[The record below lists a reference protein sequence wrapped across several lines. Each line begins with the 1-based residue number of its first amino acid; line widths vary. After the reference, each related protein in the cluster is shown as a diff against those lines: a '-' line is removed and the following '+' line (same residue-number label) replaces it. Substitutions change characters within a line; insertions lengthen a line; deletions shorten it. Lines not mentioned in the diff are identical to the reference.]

1 MPARILILSAS
12 VGAGHLRAA
21 EAVEVA
27 LRQKHPQALVRNIDI
42 LTLTNAA
49 FRRVYGK
56 SYLDL
61 VNHAPEV
68 LGYLYEWMDR
78 PRRANSWHDATRRLV
93 ERLNLRSLCQML
105 QSERWDVVVN
115 THFLPAE
122 IIALLRRKGKINT
135 PQITVTTDFETHRLW
150 VNLPCERFTA
160 ANAEAA
166 AYLEYWGVPPTR
178 IGITGIPIHPVF
190 AQPKSQQHC
199 AQAQNLPGDR
209 PVILQ
214 LAGGFGVGP
223 IEKLYTGLLGLNT
236 PVDLLVV
243 TGRNA
248 RARKQLEGIPV
259 PSRHRVRILGF
270 TTEIDELMGAADLV
284 VSKPGGLTTSEALA
298 RGTPLAI
305 VNPIPGQESRN
316 ADYLLERGAAIKIN
330 TLATIAMKIDALLQ
344 DRTRLEQL
352 KRNART
358 IAKPM
363 AAFDVAEMAM
373 DMAARAGREEDTLVD
388 LSSSPH
394 RE

>member
-1 MPARILILSAS
+1 MPNRILILSAS

-21 EAVEVA
+21 EAVELA
-27 LRQKHPQALVRNIDI
+27 LRQVAPDAVVRNIDI

-49 FRRVYGK
+49 FRRVYGR

-78 PRRANSWHDATRRLV
+78 PRRANSWRDATRRLV
-93 ERLNLRSLCQML
+93 ERLNLRALCEML
-105 QSERWDVVVN
+105 ECEQWDVVVN

-122 IIALLRRKGKINT
+122 IIALLRRKRKIVT

-150 VNLPCERFTA
+150 VNLPCERFTTA
-160 ANAEAA
+160 TPEGA
-166 AYLEYWGVPPTR
+166 AYLQYWGVEPASIR
-178 IGITGIPIHPVF
+178 VTGIPIHPVF
-190 AQPKSQQHC
+190 ADNKTPRQC
-199 AQAQNLPGDR
+199 ARAQGLAGDR

-223 IEKLYTGLLGLNT
+223 IEKLYGGLLNIAT
-236 PVDLLVV
+236 PIDLLVV

-248 RARKQLEGIPV
+248 RVRKQLESILV
-259 PSRHRVRILGF
+259 PQRHRVRILGF
-270 TTEIDELMGAADLV
+270 TTEMDELMGAADLV

-330 TLATIAMKIDALLQ
+330 TLATISMKIDALLN
-344 DRTRLEQL
+344 DRQRLDQL
-352 KRNART
+352 KHNARAL
-358 IAKPM
+358 AKPR
-363 AAFDVAEMAM
+363 AAYEVAEMAM
-373 DMAARAGREEDTLVD
+373 GMAMDTAGSV
-388 LSSSPH
+388 
-394 RE
+394 